1 MGREICGKKGEVFMH
16 EFEDFKLNEDE
27 LSKLN
32 EEESKKEL
40 ERYYI
45 ARYTETMRGLIGKT
59 KNARICIW

>member
-1 MGREICGKKGEVFMH
+1 MH